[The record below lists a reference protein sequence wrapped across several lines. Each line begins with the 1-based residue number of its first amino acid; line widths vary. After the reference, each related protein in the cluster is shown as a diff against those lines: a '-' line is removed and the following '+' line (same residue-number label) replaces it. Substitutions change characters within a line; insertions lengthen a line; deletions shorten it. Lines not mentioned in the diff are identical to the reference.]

1 MKRLLALAL
10 LILAWR
16 PLRAADADIP
26 AILAELSEITGK
38 RSTRAIRQESID
50 KEGLRRYLEARMKE
64 TVKPEELR
72 AEEIALK
79 KFGFVPA
86 EFDLKKTTIDLL
98 TEQAA
103 AFYDYRKKKLFVLS
117 SSPSMMEQ
125 ALLVHELAHALA
137 DQHFHL
143 ERYIRKESNDD
154 GAIARMAVMEGQA
167 SWLMAE
173 YLARRS
179 GQSLKTSPALL
190 EMMTRAETAAE
201 QYPVLAGAP
210 LYIQESLLFPYTAGI
225 RFQHAL
231 VEQLGQAAFSEVF
244 RNPPLSSQHIL
255 HPELYRKGLKP
266 SEPPLPE
273 LKPARGRRTLI
284 EGAIGE
290 IDHSILLRQFTDEKT
305 AARIS
310 PGWRGG
316 AYRLLEYKDGRTVLL
331 YVSEWADSETAAEF
345 FRLYQQVLR
354 KKWRRMEVDA
364 RREDE
369 VRGRGDDGCFVV
381 SQNNRLVASREGL
394 ASFDEAGG
402 GLD

>member
-10 LILAWR
+10 LILVWR
-16 PLRAADADIP
+16 PAGAAETDIP
-26 AILAELSEITGK
+26 AILAELSEITGL
-38 RSTRAIRQESID
+38 RPMRPVRQESID
-50 KEGLRRYLEARMKE
+50 KEGLRRYLESRMKE
-64 TVKPEELR
+64 SVKPEELR
-72 AEEIALK
+72 AEELALK

-86 EFDLKKTTIDLL
+86 DFDLKKTTIDLL

-103 AFYDYRKKKLFVLS
+103 AFYDYRKKKLFLLS

-143 ERYIRKESNDD
+143 ERYIKKESNDD
-154 GAIARMAVMEGQA
+154 GSIARMAVMEGQA

-190 EMMTRAETAAE
+190 EMMTRAETAAD

-225 RFQHAL
+225 RFQHVL
-231 VEQLGQAAFSEVF
+231 FEQMGQAAFSEVF
-244 RNPPLSSQHIL
+244 RKPPLSSQHIL
-255 HPELYRKGLKP
+255 HPDLYRKGVKP
-266 SEPPLPE
+266 AEPRLPE
-273 LKPARGRRTLI
+273 LKSERGYRALTGGTL
-284 EGAIGE
+284 GE
-290 IDHSILLRQFTDEKT
+290 IDHSILLRQFADEKT

-310 PGWRGG
+310 PAWRGG
-316 AYRLLEYKDGRTVLL
+316 AYRLVENKNGRSVLL

-354 KKWRRMEVDA
+354 KKWKHMEIDRSA
-364 RREDE
+364 DGE

-381 SQNNRLVASREGL
+381 SLKDRQVASREGL
-394 ASFDEAGG
+394 ARFDEAGG
-402 GLD
+402 SLN

>member
-26 AILAELSEITGK
+26 AILAELSEITGL

-72 AEEIALK
+72 AEETALK

-305 AARIS
+305 AARFRPAGAAAPTACWSTRTAGLCCSTSLSGPVPKRPPSSSVCINRCS
-310 PGWRGG
+310 GRSGG
-316 AYRLLEYKDGRTVLL
+316 AWKSTSAGRTKCAAAATTA
-331 YVSEWADSETAAEF
+331 VSSFRRTTGWWPAAKGWP
-345 FRLYQQVLR
+345 RLTR
-354 KKWRRMEVDA
+354 PGVD
-364 RREDE
+364 
-369 VRGRGDDGCFVV
+369 
-381 SQNNRLVASREGL
+381 
-394 ASFDEAGG
+394 
-402 GLD
+402 